1 MQGDLIS
8 RSKLIN
14 QLSTVCGN
22 IGLILPEQV
31 WDIITAQ
38 PTAYDV
44 EKVVKQLEKASRI
57 MQPVIPTKE
66 AIDIVR
72 GGEEMKRLTKR
83 LHDGKALCIE
93 ACEKKCTEGH
103 YECHKCKP
111 FTEVLKKLADYED
124 AEDKSLLLMLPV
136 AIGNIVYRVN
146 EYADNPIIP
155 MGVTSIE
162 IEGITDAFKKFK
174 CKECVFGGEFTYR
187 FTDIGKTVFFKRA
200 EAEQALADM
209 KKG

>member
-44 EKVVKQLEKASRI
+44 EKVVKQLEKAGRV

-66 AIDIVR
+66 AIEIVR
-72 GGEEMKRLTKR
+72 GGGKDKR
-83 LHDGKALCIE
+83 
-93 ACEKKCTEGH
+93 
-103 YECHKCKP
+103 
-111 FTEVLKKLADYED
+111 
-124 AEDKSLLLMLPV
+124 
-136 AIGNIVYRVN
+136 
-146 EYADNPIIP
+146 
-155 MGVTSIE
+155 
-162 IEGITDAFKKFK
+162 
-174 CKECVFGGEFTYR
+174 
-187 FTDIGKTVFFKRA
+187 
-200 EAEQALADM
+200 
-209 KKG
+209 